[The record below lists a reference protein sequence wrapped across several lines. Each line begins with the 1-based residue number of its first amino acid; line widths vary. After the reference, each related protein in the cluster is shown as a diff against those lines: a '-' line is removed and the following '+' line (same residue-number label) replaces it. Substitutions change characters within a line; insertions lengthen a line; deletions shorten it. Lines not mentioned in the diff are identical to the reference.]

1 MGLQN
6 PQEIHLYAENL
17 KECTDERPTTF
28 HVEYRGMELDVSG
41 FQLEYQAD
49 PDPEIC
55 DQEDEDQVGENLQKK
70 LYGCAYPHSQEAL
83 HHAQRVQQDDHHDCR
98 DIADEDVA
106 RVECLVFLVM
116 KVVDEGPQEKIDLY
130 DEG

>member
-49 PDPEIC
+49 PDPEVC
-55 DQEDEDQVGENLQKK
+55 HQEDED
-70 LYGCAYPHSQEAL
+70 
-83 HHAQRVQQDDHHDCR
+83 
-98 DIADEDVA
+98 
-106 RVECLVFLVM
+106 
-116 KVVDEGPQEKIDLY
+116 
-130 DEG
+130 